1 MKGECFLFI
10 VLILN
15 CISIL
20 YMYYSMDVF
29 SPPFNSILILIF
41 TTVVIDMSLLPGAIL
56 LLYLAIFDA

>member
-1 MKGECFLFI
+1 MKEKYFLFI

-20 YMYYSMDVF
+20 YLYYNIDVF
-29 SPPFNSILILIF
+29 LPPFNSILILIF
-41 TTVVIDMSLLPGAIL
+41 ITVVIDMSLLPGTIL